1 MKQELYMKSSQTFR
15 QSLAPGVMHSI
26 QLLTMP
32 YVSLLPFLRKAVLEN
47 PLLEIEGNPE
57 EISFSI
63 HDMEDRVYSRTA
75 SEGYQIRDPKSFES
89 EEEMIRLE
97 ILMMK
102 LEPDVQK
109 AALAI
114 LEELDEYGYWR
125 GGKEE
130 LCIRLGLSDEAVEKG
145 KSAVQSIK
153 PKGIGAK
160 NLIECLQLQ
169 VDEGLEDGGLIK
181 KIIKEHLEWADGRHQ
196 IQLQKEYKIS
206 SEQADGIVAY
216 IRGLEPYPVNLE
228 NRKAEAVLIYPEIS
242 ILCREDR
249 LVCTLNVR
257 THEMLRVNEQYLK
270 NLSEMREDTETVA
283 YVRKCRSNAREMIE
297 NLKLRDQTLQ
307 NLAECLAVFQEDFFR
322 YGPLWLKPMTLKTL
336 AQRMK
341 IGISTVSRCVQDKYI
356 ETEFGIFP
364 LKMLFSSCLTTE
376 DGREVSAM
384 AVKAALQILYK
395 KHKEEKFSDN
405 RLAELLEKQGIRI
418 SRRTINKYRNE
429 RNELR
434 YVNWDKIRKDR
445 NWDV

>member
-1 MKQELYMKSSQTFR
+1 M
-15 QSLAPGVMHSI
+15 
-26 QLLTMP
+26 
-32 YVSLLPFLRKAVLEN
+32 
-47 PLLEIEGNPE
+47 
-57 EISFSI
+57 
-63 HDMEDRVYSRTA
+63 
-75 SEGYQIRDPKSFES
+75 
-89 EEEMIRLE
+89 
-97 ILMMK
+97 
-102 LEPDVQK
+102 
-109 AALAI
+109 
-114 LEELDEYGYWR
+114 
-125 GGKEE
+125 
-130 LCIRLGLSDEAVEKG
+130 
-145 KSAVQSIK
+145 
-153 PKGIGAK
+153 
-160 NLIECLQLQ
+160 
-169 VDEGLEDGGLIK
+169 
-181 KIIKEHLEWADGRHQ
+181 
-196 IQLQKEYKIS
+196 
-206 SEQADGIVAY
+206 
-216 IRGLEPYPVNLE
+216 NLE

-270 NLSEMREDTETVA
+270 NLSEMSEDTETVA

-445 NWDV
+445 NSDV